1 MLKQFINNETIAKS
15 LDSIEEID
23 TLENLDKI
31 ENIEDENEHII
42 DLWEPLE
49 FNIDERYEYVPK
61 SIIFSFLSNGVYY
74 GIAYPILKLLMKI
87 VYDFKIEGKENI
99 RNLKEGAVTVS
110 NHVLFLDCAMVGLA
124 YGFKKVYFTTLE
136 GSFKIPF
143 VRKLIKLLRAMP
155 IPESVK
161 NKQYFMK
168 AVDKILEKEN
178 SVHFYP
184 EASLFP
190 YFNKIRHFKN
200 GAFDFAVR
208 NNKPIV
214 PMVITFRKPKGIRKV
229 FKKKKDVTL
238 TVLEP
243 IRPPKDGNTKQRIE
257 FLKNQVHNE
266 MKKAVF

>member
-1 MLKQFINNETIAKS
+1 MKKSITI
-15 LDSIEEID
+15 LIY
-23 TLENLDKI
+23 L
-31 ENIEDENEHII
+31 II
-42 DLWEPLE
+42 TVLITVGCNSNVQE
-49 FNIDERYEYVPK
+49 FNIDENYEYIPNSK
-61 SIIFSFLSNGVYY
+61 MFSLLSNGLYY
-74 GIAYPILKLLMKI
+74 AIAFPILKTLMKI

-99 RNLKEGAVTVS
+99 RNLKEGAVTIS

-155 IPESVK
+155 IPDSIK
-161 NKQYFMK
+161 NREYFMK
-168 AVDKILEKEN
+168 AVDNVLQKEN

-184 EASLFP
+184 EAALFP

-214 PMVITFRKPKGIRKV
+214 PMVITFREPKGIRKI

-243 IRPPKDGNTKQRIE
+243 IRPQKDGNTKEKIE
-257 FLKNQVHNE
+257 ILKNQVYDE
-266 MKKAVF
+266 MKEVNNQKNKKC